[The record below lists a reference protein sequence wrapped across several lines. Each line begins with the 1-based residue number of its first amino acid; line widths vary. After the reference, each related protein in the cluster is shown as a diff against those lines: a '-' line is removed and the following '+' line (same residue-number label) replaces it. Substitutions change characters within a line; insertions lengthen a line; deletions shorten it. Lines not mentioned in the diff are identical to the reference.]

1 MDLFWQCGISGT
13 HLTFVVLQ
21 VPLWHPEMPD
31 GSLYQKRICTFHEAT
46 CWPTLVKT
54 IDLNR
59 VSAAF
64 ILLVIYFSRYDGPPA
79 LTKYDIQETKIEVS
93 LVSLKCNKFYLNWS
107 KVVVL
112 EDVEAIRV
120 TITLGRKLLGV
131 LLNVFVPTTIL
142 NLIGFSTNFYKVTD
156 GGSLF
161 YDDTWLLKSKFM
173 NEAQDAYFESVIA
186 INLTSMLVLVALFVQ
201 VSK

>member
-1 MDLFWQCGISGT
+1 MQ
-13 HLTFVVLQ
+13 Q
-21 VPLWHPEMPD
+21 V
-31 GSLYQKRICTFHEAT
+31 
-46 CWPTLVKT
+46 
-54 IDLNR
+54 
-59 VSAAF
+59 
-64 ILLVIYFSRYDGPPA
+64 
-79 LTKYDIQETKIEVS
+79 
-93 LVSLKCNKFYLNWS
+93 LNWS

-161 YDDTWLLKSKFM
+161 YDDT
-173 NEAQDAYFESVIA
+173 
-186 INLTSMLVLVALFVQ
+186 THP
-201 VSK
+201 

>member
-1 MDLFWQCGISGT
+1 MQ
-13 HLTFVVLQ
+13 Q
-21 VPLWHPEMPD
+21 V
-31 GSLYQKRICTFHEAT
+31 Q
-46 CWPTLVKT
+46 
-54 IDLNR
+54 
-59 VSAAF
+59 
-64 ILLVIYFSRYDGPPA
+64 
-79 LTKYDIQETKIEVS
+79 
-93 LVSLKCNKFYLNWS
+93 NWS

-161 YDDTWLLKSKFM
+161 YDDT
-173 NEAQDAYFESVIA
+173 
-186 INLTSMLVLVALFVQ
+186 
-201 VSK
+201 

>member
-1 MDLFWQCGISGT
+1 MGWYFHMIQNFLVIWAPIWHSEMRDGPILTMWYFRNL
-13 HLTFVVLQ
+13 LTFVVLQ

-31 GSLYQKRICTFHEAT
+31 GPLYQKRICTFHEAT

-54 IDLNR
+54 IDLTR

-142 NLIGFSTNFYKVTD
+142 NLIGFSTNFYKVID

-161 YDDTWLLKSKFM
+161 YDDTWLLKSKFT
-173 NEAQDAYFESVIA
+173 NTFI
-186 INLTSMLVLVALFVQ
+186 
-201 VSK
+201 